1 MTLVKDLVIA
11 VILVIAILLLLGI
24 FYKTE
29 PQIQILNR
37 DVVRTDTLV
46 IVDYLTPDPV
56 YIEREV
62 IVRDTIYISRD
73 GDTTTTEVATLDT
86 AFATGD
92 RLSILYYI
100 APSIFELEFE
110 GARDSIRTVTV
121 TKEINTYVDTSAWW
135 DNYKLGAMSGVV
147 ATALLT
153 FLVK

>member
-1 MTLVKDLVIA
+1 MKVLKDFL
-11 VILVIAILLLLGI
+11 IAICLLI
-24 FYKTE
+24 AIFFVFIKFYKPE

-100 APSIFELEFE
+100 APSIFDIEFE